1 MSSLI
6 AFRYEQRIR
15 FCYSS
20 FCCYSP
26 SHSFVLLLQLHQIPI
41 FHISNCTGNSTFE
54 LNSTNHTNL
63 KTLLSWFSSN
73 ATNSAGS
80 HIAKVVSSGNSSVY
94 GLFQCNA
101 DIMPEKC
108 QKCIDQ
114 AVYNVTSECT
124 TSKEAVVFVKFYF
137 LRYSYKDFLTI
148 A

>member
-1 MSSLI
+1 MAGKSQGSDVEYIRKQQRCLI
-6 AFRYEQRIR
+6 
-15 FCYSS
+15 
-20 FCCYSP
+20 
-26 SHSFVLLLQLHQIPI
+26 LLLKPEIAKLCELLLPIPI